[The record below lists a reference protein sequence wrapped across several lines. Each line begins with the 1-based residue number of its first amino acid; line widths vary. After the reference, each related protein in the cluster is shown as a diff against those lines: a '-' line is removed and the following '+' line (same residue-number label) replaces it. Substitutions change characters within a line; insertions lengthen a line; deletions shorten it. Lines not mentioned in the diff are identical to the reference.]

1 MNGLN
6 RDELRPHRIEVRT
19 QRHKTGWTYLIDVD
33 DAGVFETDRTYIT
46 RQAAIEAA
54 TLRVIRELPA
64 LFEQDL
70 IEQVPCQ
77 VRARDGDCR

>member
-1 MNGLN
+1 MSEVSVEKL
-6 RDELRPHRIEVRT
+6 EEHRIEVRT
-19 QRHKTGWTYLIDVD
+19 FRHKTGWTYVLDVD
-33 DAGVFETDRTYIT
+33 NAGELSTDRTYIT

-54 TLRVIRELPA
+54 TLHLLRELPP

-77 VRARDGDCR
+77 MRGL

>member
-1 MNGLN
+1 MASTKAGA
-6 RDELRPHRIEVRT
+6 V
-19 QRHKTGWTYLIDVD
+19 Q
-33 DAGVFETDRTYIT
+33 GVFETDRTYIT

-77 VRARDGDCR
+77 VRGA

>member
-1 MNGLN
+1 MNKDHA
-6 RDELRPHRIEVRT
+6 RELKSHGIEIRTHRHR
-19 QRHKTGWTYLIDVD
+19 TGWTYRLAVD
-33 DAGVFETDRTYIT
+33 SAGTFDTDRTYIT

-54 TLRVIRELPA
+54 TLRLIRELPA

-77 VRARDGDCR
+77 LRTS

>member
-1 MNGLN
+1 MSRVSGEKL
-6 RDELRPHRIEVRT
+6 EEHRIEVRT
-19 QRHKTGWTYLIDVD
+19 FRHRTGWTYLLDVD
-33 DAGVFETDRTYIT
+33 NAGAFETDRTYIT

-54 TLRVIRELPA
+54 TLRLLRELPP

-77 VRARDGDCR
+77 VRGL

>member
-1 MNGLN
+1 MSDLRKG
-6 RDELRPHRIEVRT
+6 ELRAHRIELRT
-19 QRHKTGWTYLIDVD
+19 QRHKTGWTYVLDIDN
-33 DAGVFETDRTYIT
+33 AGVFETDRTYIT

-77 VRARDGDCR
+77 VRGL